1 MNVIALIAE
10 EKIKEA
16 KDKGEFDDLPGK
28 GKPLKI
34 DDLSHVT
41 EDLRA
46 SFIILK
52 NAGVLPE
59 ELQLKKKLISLE
71 RLIACCYE
79 EEEKA
84 KLRKNWNEL
93 QLRFNMLAEKRGI
106 KKEVLSMYEDRIHR
120 KLSNSSGN

>member
-16 KDKGEFDDLPGK
+16 RDSGELDDLPGK

-34 DDLSHVT
+34 DDLSHVP

-59 ELQLKKKLISLE
+59 ELQLKKELISLE

-84 KLRKNWNEL
+84 KLRKRWNEL

-106 KKEVLSMYEDRIHR
+106 KKEVLSMYEDKIHR
-120 KLSNSSGN
+120 KLSSSSQK